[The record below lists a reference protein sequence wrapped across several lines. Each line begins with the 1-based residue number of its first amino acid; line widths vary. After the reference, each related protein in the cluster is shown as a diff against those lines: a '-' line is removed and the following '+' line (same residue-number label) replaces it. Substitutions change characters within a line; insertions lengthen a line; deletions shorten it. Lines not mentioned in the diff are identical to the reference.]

1 MIIIHKFKNLPD
13 ELKIIIL
20 NYDGRIKER
29 KGKYLDQIDIN
40 DIKYNLV
47 KKNLI
52 INSILINTVQ
62 LHIKY
67 FTSIDVLHST
77 FKNKYIV
84 YKAIVEWLDIRNVIH
99 PFTQNVSIH
108 TQNYSYLRIMS
119 GLGGMGYSN

>member
-1 MIIIHKFKNLPD
+1 MIIIPKFKELPN

-29 KGKYLDQIDIN
+29 RGKYLDQIDTN

-67 FTSIDVLHST
+67 FTSMDVLHST

-84 YKAIVEWLDIRNVIH
+84 YKAIVEWLNIRDVIH
-99 PFTQNVSIH
+99 PFTQNSSIY
-108 TQNYSYLRIMS
+108 TQNYNCLRIMS
-119 GLGGMGYSN
+119 GLGGIGYSN

>member
-1 MIIIHKFKNLPD
+1 MIILPKFKDLPI
-13 ELKIIIL
+13 ELKIIIF

-29 KGKYLDQIDIN
+29 RGKYLDQIDTN

-52 INSILINTVQ
+52 INSILINSVQ

-67 FTSIDVLHST
+67 FTNINILHSP

-84 YKAIVEWLDIRNVIH
+84 YKAIVEWLNRREVIH
-99 PFTQNVSIH
+99 PFTQNIGIY
-108 TQNYSYLRIMS
+108 TINYNISKIMA
-119 GLGGMGYSN
+119 GLGGIGYSN